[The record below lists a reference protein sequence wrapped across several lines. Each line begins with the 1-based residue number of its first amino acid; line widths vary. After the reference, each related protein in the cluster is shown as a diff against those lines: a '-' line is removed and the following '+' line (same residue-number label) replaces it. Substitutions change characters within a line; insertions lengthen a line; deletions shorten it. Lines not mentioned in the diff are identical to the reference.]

1 MKSRKPEELK
11 IDFQISKESK
21 QKDENIQTKNLQETV
36 KKEIINFENEEQKIE
51 EELDEVKLENSEN
64 NGKKVRYEDGTWKFF

>member
-1 MKSRKPEELK
+1 MIQKKLIKKEILYYKLTISVRIGDK
-11 IDFQISKESK
+11 I
-21 QKDENIQTKNLQETV
+21 